1 MSPTKLSSSLLIFLV
16 SMVTIGYALDCS
28 NIHYKESEGVLN
40 YLANVTFTVPYT
52 TSGWRFY
59 FQFDRNFTG
68 IGVWDGFI
76 QTNGDAGSAIMT
88 NKTSNG
94 ELTRG
99 DEFSFRFRINWS
111 EVTPA
116 KNPPVLER
124 FGVGD
129 VELCL

>member
-1 MSPTKLSSSLLIFLV
+1 MTTEKYHIKPIHRNPKSHKLSLAKMSPTKLSSSLLIFLV

-68 IGVWDGFI
+68 IGVSTFFVVMS
-76 QTNGDAGSAIMT
+76 TNNFDNTNPCYLVREGTFPKMT
-88 NKTSNG
+88 
-94 ELTRG
+94 L
-99 DEFSFRFRINWS
+99 I
-111 EVTPA
+111 
-116 KNPPVLER
+116 L
-124 FGVGD
+124 
-129 VELCL
+129 